1 MPTMPAPAMPKM
13 PAGAT
18 PSMAETDEEVR
29 GLMSMMRGRQA
40 ELPEDMQKKVQKVLT
55 KYGQQASTDLHAAV
69 TALDT
74 ARNNYDE
81 AVLARSQH
89 HAMWKKF
96 LSDAVQLWQTYAA
109 QFVDQERKL
118 QEQVSLHKESLIAA
132 KQDLEKSK
140 VAKLGAGDVQ
150 HIASDEEAEDQD
162 ANTSSHA
169 ATKITETMQGLAK
182 SLQSLHQE
190 AEAMVAEEAH
200 AAKRQ
205 KMMPPKDEDQP
216 MNAGLGTGSHFG
228 QAG

>member
-1 MPTMPAPAMPKM
+1 MANLCGSICGSRTK
-13 PAGAT
+13 T
-18 PSMAETDEEVR
+18 PRTSE
-29 GLMSMMRGRQA
+29 S
-40 ELPEDMQKKVQKVLT
+40 
-55 KYGQQASTDLHAAV
+55 
-69 TALDT
+69 
-74 ARNNYDE
+74 
-81 AVLARSQH
+81 SQ
-89 HAMWKKF
+89 
-96 LSDAVQLWQTYAA
+96 
-109 QFVDQERKL
+109 
-118 QEQVSLHKESLIAA
+118 ESLIAA

-216 MNAGLGTGSHFG
+216 MIAGLGTGSHFG